1 MASSSTLLRRCRT
14 YMNPFVTFVENGRRW
29 RCNICSQLN
38 EVPSAYYCHLDEE
51 GRRRDKDARPEL
63 SQAMVEY
70 VAPSEYMV
78 RPPQPPSYF
87 FVIDV
92 SVTSVRSGVLKSVA
106 RAIAESLDALPG
118 SSRTQVGFLTFD
130 DSVHYYNLKSGLGSP
145 QMLVVADLPELF
157 VPAPDDLLVNLEESR
172 DVVDAFLDSLP
183 SMFEKTTAERSCLG
197 PALKAAFT
205 VTKHIGGKMSVF
217 QSVLPTLGDGA
228 LVPRENMSLMGTH
241 DEVKLLRPGTTWYKD
256 TAVEFSRA
264 QISVDMFLFP
274 RAYVDAA
281 SLSELCKVTAGTLH
295 TYPGFRHEADGPRL
309 ESELGR
315 ALTLHTAFEAVMRI
329 RCTRGMRIS
338 NFYGNFFVRGTDLL
352 ALPNCTSDSVFG
364 FDLVHDE
371 PHVTSSVVTVQCA
384 LLYTSSEGERRIRVM
399 TQAIPTSSSVS
410 EVVGSVDAGTV
421 TTLLAKQALDIGIK
435 SNLDNARNKLQQAC
449 VDLVRAGKE
458 GDKPRTVSGYAAP
471 PPMPGQQPHGGGGAE
486 SEMKPI
492 PENLTSFPLYVLA
505 LVKNVAFRGGT
516 DIHPD
521 ERVHAMQRLA
531 GMGVPES
538 INFVC
543 PRMFSLHDMDPGVGL
558 PSNADSDE
566 VAGHDNITLPRSV
579 RLTVDSLTSNGIFLL
594 DNGLDMF
601 LWVGRSSDPAILN
614 SLFGTNSLEGV
625 NMSEIKLQTS
635 GNDFASRLNGVVSAL
650 REDDTPQDLVA
661 KVTIVG
667 EGDHG
672 LESRFFWHLI
682 EDSASFQGGTFSY
695 DDFMQF
701 VNSGGHAQGPPGAP
715 PGGPPGGPPGA
726 PSMNRGQP
734 PPRNQGP
741 PPPMN
746 QGPPPP
752 MNQGPPPPMNQGPPP
767 PMNQGPP
774 RGPPGAPHMNR
785 GHQGPPPPM
794 NQGPP
799 PPMNQGPPPQMH
811 QGPPPPGPP
820 RPMPPQVNVP
830 LT

>member
-1 MASSSTLLRRCRT
+1 
-14 YMNPFVTFVENGRRW
+14 
-29 RCNICSQLN
+29 
-38 EVPSAYYCHLDEE
+38 
-51 GRRRDKDARPEL
+51 
-63 SQAMVEY
+63 
-70 VAPSEYMV
+70 
-78 RPPQPPSYF
+78 
-87 FVIDV
+87 
-92 SVTSVRSGVLKSVA
+92 
-106 RAIAESLDALPG
+106 
-118 SSRTQVGFLTFD
+118 
-130 DSVHYYNLKSGLGSP
+130 
-145 QMLVVADLPELF
+145 
-157 VPAPDDLLVNLEESR
+157 
-172 DVVDAFLDSLP
+172 
-183 SMFEKTTAERSCLG
+183 
-197 PALKAAFT
+197 
-205 VTKHIGGKMSVF
+205 
-217 QSVLPTLGDGA
+217 
-228 LVPRENMSLMGTH
+228 MG
-241 DEVKLLRPGTTWYKD
+241 
-256 TAVEFSRA
+256 
-264 QISVDMFLFP
+264 
-274 RAYVDAA
+274 
-281 SLSELCKVTAGTLH
+281 
-295 TYPGFRHEADGPRL
+295 
-309 ESELGR
+309 
-315 ALTLHTAFEAVMRI
+315 
-329 RCTRGMRIS
+329 
-338 NFYGNFFVRGTDLL
+338 
-352 ALPNCTSDSVFG
+352 
-364 FDLVHDE
+364 
-371 PHVTSSVVTVQCA
+371 
-384 LLYTSSEGERRIRVM
+384 
-399 TQAIPTSSSVS
+399 
-410 EVVGSVDAGTV
+410 
-421 TTLLAKQALDIGIK
+421 
-435 SNLDNARNKLQQAC
+435 
-449 VDLVRAGKE
+449 
-458 GDKPRTVSGYAAP
+458 PRTVSGYAAP

-531 GMGVPES
+531 GMGVTES

-579 RLTVDSLTSNGIFLL
+579 NLTVDSLTSNGIFLL

-635 GNDFASRLNGVVSAL
+635 GNDFASRLHGVVSAL

-746 QGPPPP
+746 QGPP
-752 MNQGPPPPMNQGPPP
+752 
-767 PMNQGPP
+767 
-774 RGPPGAPHMNR
+774 RGP
-785 GHQGPPPPM
+785 
-794 NQGPP
+794 
-799 PPMNQGPPPQMH
+799 
-811 QGPPPPGPP
+811 PP
-820 RPMPPQVNVP
+820 RPMPPQGGPPGPVP
-830 LT
+830 GRPMPNQGPPPGSQPPYGQPPAGMRGMPPPPPASRGVPQYGAPPPPPQPQFAHR